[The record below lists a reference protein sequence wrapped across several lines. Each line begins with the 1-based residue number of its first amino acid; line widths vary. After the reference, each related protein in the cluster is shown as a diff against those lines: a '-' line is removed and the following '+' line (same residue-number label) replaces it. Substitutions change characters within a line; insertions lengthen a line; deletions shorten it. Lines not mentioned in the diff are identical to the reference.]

1 MQYLACSRVEPRA
14 DPRPVRQLPPFRA
27 HFQKHKIYAHCFLV
41 LDVHHV
47 GYAVQAPEICTLY
60 ALNVPA
66 TLVRARIREQFE
78 KNRHITDPNVVD
90 MLLIKGHNE
99 WQETMN
105 CWKME
110 SHLLGILLEDRK
122 VPQRSF
128 MDKFL
133 EGTCHSPASCWYH
146 NS

>member
-1 MQYLACSRVEPRA
+1 MSTIPARLARAATSSRG
-14 DPRPVRQLPPFRA
+14 DPVKSREQVIKLYRNWYRS
-27 HFQKHKIYAHCFLV
+27 
-41 LDVHHV
+41 
-47 GYAVQAPEICTLY
+47 APEICTLY

-66 TLVRARIREQFE
+66 SLVRSRVREQFE
-78 KNRHITDPNVVD
+78 KNRHITDPNVID

-110 SHLLGILLEDRK
+110 SHVLGILLEERK
-122 VPQRSF
+122 LPQRSF

-133 EGTCHSPASCWYH
+133 EGRDDDGVIPASPA
-146 NS
+146 